1 MIPLLVSTLSVYCFL
16 FFNLQLRNPHSES
29 PPFRFGTVPDGSTAL
44 NLKKNHPDMYAYM
57 ENYNKGIVR
66 DGIKAVKNK
75 YVCKIGIQGNQY
87 KTAAS
92 KCMFNRLVLMVRFK
106 NIDFEEK
113 NGES

>member
-1 MIPLLVSTLSVYCFL
+1 MWVDIDAAVLCFSDAVYCFL

-57 ENYNKGIVR
+57 ENYNKGIVK

-75 YVCKIGIQGNQY
+75 YVGSFTCAVCAEI
-87 KTAAS
+87 
-92 KCMFNRLVLMVRFK
+92 LK
-106 NIDFEEK
+106 N
-113 NGES
+113 